1 MGCSKSK
8 IEPKICERD
17 ETHSMHV
24 EFIRKHGLDQYY
36 KTLGVEQEEQRNSY
50 EDNSKNLN
58 LGLINIEEKTESDVE
73 NINMGLSVREWVE
86 IGVLLIIILGILR
99 VIYRFC
105 LKKKKKSEKK
115 SQIRK
120 KTALKE
126 VMQSV
131 TTPNQEMMLK
141 TVTQVPATISHQEN
155 NDKQV
160 VPYIEKQQVVPYVE
174 KSMPVSVNVSRLP
187 LFPSSY
193 YS

>member
-1 MGCSKSK
+1 MGCTKSK

-17 ETHSMHV
+17 ESHSMHV
-24 EFIRKHGLDQYY
+24 DFIKKHGLEKYY
-36 KTLGVEQEEQRNSY
+36 QTLGMEPEEQRNSY

-58 LGLINIEEKTESDVE
+58 LGLINIEEKSESDVE

-99 VIYRFC
+99 VIYKFC

-120 KTALKE
+120 KKALKE

-131 TTPNQEMMLK
+131 TAPNQEMMLK
-141 TVTQVPATISHQEN
+141 TVTQVPATVTQQEN
-155 NDKQV
+155 N
-160 VPYIEKQQVVPYVE
+160 EKQVVPYVE
-174 KSMPVSVNVSRLP
+174 KPMPVSVNVSRLP

>member
-24 EFIRKHGLDQYY
+24 DFIKKHGLDQYY
-36 KTLGVEQEEQRNSY
+36 KTLGMEQEEQRNSY
-50 EDNSKNLN
+50 KDNSKNLN

-120 KTALKE
+120 KQL
-126 VMQSV
+126 
-131 TTPNQEMMLK
+131 
-141 TVTQVPATISHQEN
+141 
-155 NDKQV
+155 
-160 VPYIEKQQVVPYVE
+160 
-174 KSMPVSVNVSRLP
+174 
-187 LFPSSY
+187 
-193 YS
+193 

>member
-1 MGCSKSK
+1 
-8 IEPKICERD
+8 
-17 ETHSMHV
+17 MHV
-24 EFIRKHGLDQYY
+24 EYIRKHGLDQYY
-36 KTLGVEQEEQRNSY
+36 KTLGVEKVEQRNSY

-58 LGLINIEEKTESDVE
+58 LGLINIEEKNESDVE
-73 NINMGLSVREWVE
+73 NINMGLSVREWLE

-99 VIYRFC
+99 IIYKFC
-105 LKKKKKSEKK
+105 MKKKSEKK

-131 TTPNQEMMLK
+131 TNPNQEMMLK
-141 TVTQVPATISHQEN
+141 TVTKVPATITNQEST
-155 NDKQV
+155 K
-160 VPYIEKQQVVPYVE
+160 KQVVPYVE
-174 KSMPVSVNVSRLP
+174 KPMPVSVNVSRLP

>member
-1 MGCSKSK
+1 MGYYQIMG
-8 IEPKICERD
+8 IEPE
-17 ETHSMHV
+17 E
-24 EFIRKHGLDQYY
+24 KH
-36 KTLGVEQEEQRNSY
+36 NSY
-50 EDNSKNLN
+50 EDNSNNIN
-58 LGLINIEEKTESDVE
+58 LGLINIEEKSESDVE
-73 NINMGLSVREWVE
+73 NINMGLSMREWVE

-105 LKKKKKSEKK
+105 LKKKNKSEKK

-126 VMQSV
+126 AMQSV

-141 TVTQVPATISHQEN
+141 TVTQVPATISNQESN
-155 NDKQV
+155 
-160 VPYIEKQQVVPYVE
+160 EKQVVPYVE
-174 KSMPVSVNVSRLP
+174 KPMPVSVNVSCLP

>member
-17 ETHSMHV
+17 ETHTMHV
-24 EFIRKHGLDQYY
+24 DFIKKHGLEKYY
-36 KTLGVEQEEQRNSY
+36 QTLSMEPEEQRNSY

-58 LGLINIEEKTESDVE
+58 LGLINIEEKSESDVE

-99 VIYRFC
+99 VIYKFC

-120 KTALKE
+120 KKALKE

-131 TTPNQEMMLK
+131 TAPNQEMMLK
-141 TVTQVPATISHQEN
+141 TVTQVPATVSHQEN
-155 NDKQV
+155 NEKQV
-160 VPYIEKQQVVPYVE
+160 VPYVEKQQVVPYVE
-174 KSMPVSVNVSRLP
+174 KPMPVSVNVSRLP

>member
-8 IEPKICERD
+8 IEPKICQRD

-24 EFIRKHGLDQYY
+24 EYIRNHGLDQYY
-36 KTLGVEQEEQRNSY
+36 KTLGVEKEEQRNSY

-58 LGLINIEEKTESDVE
+58 LGLINIEEKNESDVE
-73 NINMGLSVREWVE
+73 NINMGLSVREWLE

-99 VIYRFC
+99 IIYKYC
-105 LKKKKKSEKK
+105 MKKKKKSEKK

-126 VMQSV
+126 VIQSV
-131 TTPNQEMMLK
+131 NTPNQEMMLK
-141 TVTQVPATISHQEN
+141 TVTQVPATITNQEN
-155 NDKQV
+155 T
-160 VPYIEKQQVVPYVE
+160 EKQVVPYVE
-174 KSMPVSVNVSRLP
+174 KPMPVSVNVSRLP

>member
-1 MGCSKSK
+1 MGCIKSK
-8 IEPKICERD
+8 IDPKICQRD

-24 EFIRKHGLDQYY
+24 DFIKKHGLQKYY
-36 KTLGVEQEEQRNSY
+36 QTLGIEPEEQRNSY

-99 VIYRFC
+99 VIYKFC
-105 LKKKKKSEKK
+105 LKRKKKSEKK
-115 SQIRK
+115 SQIK
-120 KTALKE
+120 KKKALKE

-131 TTPNQEMMLK
+131 AAPNQEMMLK
-141 TVTQVPATISHQEN
+141 TVTQVPATITHQEN
-155 NDKQV
+155 NEKQV
-160 VPYIEKQQVVPYVE
+160 VPYVEKQQVVPYVE
-174 KSMPVSVNVSRLP
+174 KPMPVSVNVSRLP
-187 LFPSSY
+187 LFPSSN

>member
-8 IEPKICERD
+8 IEPKICQRD

-24 EFIRKHGLDQYY
+24 EYIRNHGLDQYY
-36 KTLGVEQEEQRNSY
+36 KTLGVEKEEQRNSY

-58 LGLINIEEKTESDVE
+58 LGFINIEEKNESDVE
-73 NINMGLSVREWVE
+73 NINMGLSVREWLE

-99 VIYRFC
+99 IIYKFC
-105 LKKKKKSEKK
+105 MKKKKKSEKK

-141 TVTQVPATISHQEN
+141 TVTQVPATVFNQEN
-155 NDKQV
+155 NEKQV
-160 VPYIEKQQVVPYVE
+160 VPYVEKQQVVPYVE
-174 KSMPVSVNVSRLP
+174 KPMPVSVNVSRLP

>member
-126 VMQSV
+126 VIQSV
-131 TTPNQEMMLK
+131 NTPNQEMMLK
-141 TVTQVPATISHQEN
+141 TVTQVPATITHQDN

-160 VPYIEKQQVVPYVE
+160 VPYVEKQQVVPYVE
-174 KSMPVSVNVSRLP
+174 KPMPVSVNVSRLP

>member
-1 MGCSKSK
+1 MGCIKSK
-8 IEPKICERD
+8 IDPKICQRD

-24 EFIRKHGLDQYY
+24 NFIKKHRLQQYY
-36 KTLGVEQEEQRNSY
+36 QTLGIEPEEQRNTY

-99 VIYRFC
+99 AIYKFC
-105 LKKKKKSEKK
+105 LKRKKKSEKK
-115 SQIRK
+115 SQIK
-120 KTALKE
+120 KKKALKE

-131 TTPNQEMMLK
+131 AAPNQEMMLK
-141 TVTQVPATISHQEN
+141 TVTQVPATITHQDN

-160 VPYIEKQQVVPYVE
+160 VPYVEKQQVVPYVE
-174 KSMPVSVNVSRLP
+174 KPMPVSVNVSCLP

>member
-1 MGCSKSK
+1 MGCIKSK
-8 IEPKICERD
+8 IDPKICQRD
-17 ETHSMHV
+17 KTHSMHV
-24 EFIRKHGLDQYY
+24 DFIKKHGLQKYY
-36 KTLGVEQEEQRNSY
+36 QTLGIEPEEQRNSY

-99 VIYRFC
+99 VIYKFC

-120 KTALKE
+120 KKALKE

-131 TTPNQEMMLK
+131 TAPNQEMMLK
-141 TVTQVPATISHQEN
+141 TVTQVPATVSNQEN
-155 NDKQV
+155 N
-160 VPYIEKQQVVPYVE
+160 EKQVVPYVE
-174 KSMPVSVNVSRLP
+174 KPMPVSVNVSRLP

>member
-1 MGCSKSK
+1 MGCTKSK
-8 IEPKICERD
+8 IDPKICERD

-24 EFIRKHGLDQYY
+24 DFIKKHGLENYY
-36 KTLGVEQEEQRNSY
+36 QTLGMEPEEQRNSY

-58 LGLINIEEKTESDVE
+58 LGLINIEEKSESDVE

-86 IGVLLIIILGILR
+86 IGVLLIIIIGILR
-99 VIYRFC
+99 VIYKFC
-105 LKKKKKSEKK
+105 LKRKKKSEKK

-120 KTALKE
+120 KKALKE

-131 TTPNQEMMLK
+131 TAPNQEMMLK
-141 TVTQVPATISHQEN
+141 TVTQVPATVSHQEN
-155 NDKQV
+155 NEKQV
-160 VPYIEKQQVVPYVE
+160 VPYVEKQQVVPYVE
-174 KSMPVSVNVSRLP
+174 KPMPVSVNVSRLP

>member
-8 IEPKICERD
+8 IEPKICQRD

-24 EFIRKHGLDQYY
+24 EYIRNHGLDQYY
-36 KTLGVEQEEQRNSY
+36 KTLGVEKEEQRNSY

-58 LGLINIEEKTESDVE
+58 LGLINIEEKNESDVE
-73 NINMGLSVREWVE
+73 NINMGLSVREWLE

-99 VIYRFC
+99 IIYKFC
-105 LKKKKKSEKK
+105 MKKKKKSEKK

-126 VMQSV
+126 VIQSV
-131 TTPNQEMMLK
+131 NTPNQEMMLK
-141 TVTQVPATISHQEN
+141 TVTQVPATITHQDN

-160 VPYIEKQQVVPYVE
+160 VPYVEKQQVVPYVE
-174 KSMPVSVNVSRLP
+174 KPMPVSVNVSRLP